1 MYRQLTQEN
10 TLENLNGKVTI
21 NQSKGIEPFIFEL
34 GTRANKVES
43 LRKEDGSIEI
53 KPKGYLGK
61 KNWREINEIL
71 LRNGFEWL
79 SSGKHSCWIK
89 MKTSHRHD

>member
-1 MYRQLTQEN
+1 M
-10 TLENLNGKVTI
+10 
-21 NQSKGIEPFIFEL
+21 EPFIFEL

-71 LRNGFEWL
+71 LRNGFDWL

>member
-1 MYRQLTQEN
+1 MDA
-10 TLENLNGKVTI
+10 
-21 NQSKGIEPFIFEL
+21 FIFEL
-34 GTRANKVES
+34 GTRANKVEI
-43 LRKEDGSIEI
+43 LRKEDNSIEI

-79 SSGKHSCWIK
+79 SLGKVAVGS
-89 MKTSHRHD
+89 R